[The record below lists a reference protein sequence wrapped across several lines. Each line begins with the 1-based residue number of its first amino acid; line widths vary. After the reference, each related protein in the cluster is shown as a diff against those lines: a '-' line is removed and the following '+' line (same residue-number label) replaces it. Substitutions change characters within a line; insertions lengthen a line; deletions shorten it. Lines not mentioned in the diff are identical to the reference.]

1 MTDFGK
7 TVRKRLIEID
17 KTQNW
22 LASQVE
28 ARGIN
33 CDKTYL
39 SKVLNGDRKGRQVRE
54 EIKKI
59 LNLEGGELDG

>member
-22 LASQVE
+22 LVSQVE
-28 ARGIN
+28 ARGVN

-39 SKVLNGDRKGRQVRE
+39 SKALNGDRKGRQVRE

>member
-17 KTQNW
+17 KPQNW
-22 LASQVE
+22 LVSQVE
-28 ARGIN
+28 ARGVK

-39 SKVLNGDRKGRQVRE
+39 SKVLNGDRKGQQVRE

-59 LNLEGGELDG
+59 LNLEGGEMDG